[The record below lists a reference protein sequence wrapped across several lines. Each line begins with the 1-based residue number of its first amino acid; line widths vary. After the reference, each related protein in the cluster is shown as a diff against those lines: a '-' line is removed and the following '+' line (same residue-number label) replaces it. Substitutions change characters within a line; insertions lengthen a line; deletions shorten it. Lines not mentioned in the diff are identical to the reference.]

1 MIKSLTRFALAVVF
15 ALLGGASF
23 AQNYPS
29 KPVRWVVPFPPG
41 GPLDIS
47 ARVLA
52 QHMALGQPVVVENKP
67 GAGGNVGALQVA
79 QSEPDGHTILMGAV
93 STHAINPHLYRS
105 LGYDPHAQLA
115 PITQV
120 VQVPNILILNADLPP
135 KSVGELIAYAKARPG
150 KLNVGS
156 GSNGSIG
163 HLSAELFKKLAG
175 IDWVHIPYAGG
186 APAMNALIAGE
197 TQLMFDNLA
206 SALPQIKAGKVR
218 ALAVTT
224 ARRST
229 HVADLPTV
237 IEAGLAG
244 FDMATWWGAFAPA
257 GTPKAAIDRLHAE
270 ITRAMKTPEVQER
283 FAAMGATAIGDSP
296 AEFAAFIKA
305 EHAKYGP
312 VVAASG
318 ARAD

>member
-1 MIKSLTRFALAVVF
+1 MKILLPRILLALAL
-15 ALLGGASF
+15 ALLTSAAS
-23 AQNYPS
+23 AQTYPS
-29 KPVRWVVPFPPG
+29 KPVRWIVPFPAG

-47 ARVLA
+47 ARVIA
-52 QHMALGQPVVVENKP
+52 QHMNLGQPVVVENKP
-67 GAGGNVGALQVA
+67 GAGGNVGAIVVA
-79 QSEPDGHTILMGAV
+79 QAEPDGHTILMGAV

-120 VQVPNILILNADLPP
+120 LQVPNILVLNVDLPP
-135 KSVGELIAYAKARPG
+135 KSVGELIAYAKERPG

-175 IDWVHIPYAGG
+175 IDWVHVPYAGG

-206 SALPQIKAGKVR
+206 SALPQVKAGKVR

-224 ARRST
+224 SKRSS
-229 HVADLPTV
+229 HVPDLPTV
-237 IEAGLAG
+237 AEAGLAG

-257 GTPKAAIDRLHAE
+257 GTPKATIDKLQSE
-270 ITRAMKTPEVQER
+270 ITRAMKAPEVQER
-283 FAAMGATAIGDSP
+283 LAAMGATAIADTP

-318 ARAD
+318 AKAD

>member
-1 MIKSLTRFALAVVF
+1 MPTIVAPALVAGFLVAVSSLA
-15 ALLGGASF
+15 F
-23 AQNYPS
+23 AQAYPT
-29 KPVRWVVPFPPG
+29 KPVRWIVPFPPG

-47 ARVLA
+47 ARVIA
-52 QHMALGQPVVVENKP
+52 QKMELGQPVVVENKP
-67 GAGGNVGALQVA
+67 GAGGNVGGILVA
-79 QSEPDGHTILMGAV
+79 QSEADGHTILMGAV
-93 STHAINPHLYRS
+93 STHGINPHLYRS
-105 LGYDPHAQLA
+105 LGYDPHKQLA

-120 VQVPNILILNADLPP
+120 LQVPNILILNADLPP

-163 HLSAELFKKLAG
+163 HLSAEMFRSLAG
-175 IDWVHIPYAGG
+175 IDWVHVPYAGG

-224 ARRST
+224 AKRST
-229 HVADLPTV
+229 HVPDLPTV
-237 IEAGLAG
+237 IESGLPG
-244 FDMATWWGAFAPA
+244 FDMATWWGVFAPA
-257 GTPKAAIDRLHAE
+257 GTPKPIVARLHAE
-270 ITRAMKTPEVQER
+270 ITKAMKSPEAVER
-283 FAAMGATAIGDSP
+283 FAAMGATVIGDTP
-296 AEFAAFIKA
+296 DEFAAFVKA

-318 ARAD
+318 AKAD